1 MIALGANNKLKG
13 PGNIFNIK
21 INNMK
26 FGINTFLFRS
36 PFTTSDVSLFPTFKE
51 WGFDSVEI
59 ALENA
64 TDIDAAAVKKALDEN
79 GLVCGSVCAAMGDG
93 RDLRGSED
101 EQRGAMEY
109 LKSVLD
115 VLPQLGCPILAGPLY
130 SRVGR
135 AEPVEEADY
144 ATQWE
149 TVVGHLKTL
158 SEYAENLGVQLAI
171 EPLNRY
177 ETDFINTAA
186 QGLKMI
192 GDVGSNSLLLHLDTY
207 HMNIEEKDPAEAIL
221 NAGSKLG
228 HFHGCGSD
236 RGTPG
241 GDQIGWDKII
251 AALHQVGYD
260 RGVVIES
267 FTKDVKVIA
276 KAASIWRKFEPSQES
291 IAIKG
296 LEFLQRSFVEKTGGA
311 AL

>member
-1 MIALGANNKLKG
+1 
-13 PGNIFNIK
+13 
-21 INNMK
+21 MK

-36 PFTTSDVSLFPTFKE
+36 PFTTKDISLFPTFKN

-64 TDIDAAAVKKALDEN
+64 DDIDPATVKKALDEN
-79 GLVCGSVCAAMGDG
+79 SLICGSICAAMGPG
-93 RDLRGSED
+93 RDLRGNEED
-101 EQRGAMEY
+101 QNSAINY
-109 LKSVLD
+109 LKSLID
-115 VLPQLGCPILAGPLY
+115 VMPQLNCPILAGPLY
-130 SRVGR
+130 STVGR
-135 AEPVEEADY
+135 AEPIEETAY
-144 ATQWE
+144 AAQWK
-149 TVVGHLKTL
+149 TVVGHLQTL
-158 SEYAENLGVQLAI
+158 SEYAAIAGVQLAI

-192 GDVGSNSLLLHLDTY
+192 QDVDSNALLLHLDTY
-207 HMNIEEKDPAEAIL
+207 HMNIEEKDPAQALL

-228 HFHGCGSD
+228 HFHACGSD

-241 GDQIGWDKII
+241 GDQTNWTKII
-251 AALHQVGYD
+251 AALHQVGYN
-260 RGVVIES
+260 RSVVIES

-296 LEFLQRSFVEKTGGA
+296 LEFLKKAFDEKE
-311 AL
+311 